1 VDIVNRSLRLL
12 RKENICQALFTV
24 RGKSAGK
31 DKTKVCAINYPS
43 MRDKWGVVFHYTKDN
58 NHDTVAMTE
67 TWLKSDD
74 NRINASGFKLIY
86 FPRQGCRGGIVGLLY
101 KQTIYVSEKI
111 DESAP
116 SLEAFSVYVKTEKTS
131 FRFILT
137 YRIIPGGKGPRR
149 TAFHVDFAKL
159 IDKYVSKAGS
169 LLIAGDLNMH
179 GDNCCPEQRELKDLL
194 ESTNLKQ

>member
-1 VDIVNRSLRLL
+1 
-12 RKENICQALFTV
+12 
-24 RGKSAGK
+24 
-31 DKTKVCAINYPS
+31 
-43 MRDKWGVVFHYTKDN
+43 
-58 NHDTVAMTE
+58 MTE